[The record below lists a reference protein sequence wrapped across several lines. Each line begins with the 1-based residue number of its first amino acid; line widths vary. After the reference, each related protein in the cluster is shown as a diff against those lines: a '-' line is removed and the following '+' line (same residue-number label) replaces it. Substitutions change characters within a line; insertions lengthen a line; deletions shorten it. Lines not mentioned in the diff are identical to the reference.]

1 MENNVNKNT
10 KAINP
15 TEAKALP
22 ASTPATARKAAETS
36 RCYKNRKPH
45 PEISCNAIVR
55 NCDFS
60 EAGNLGRMSIQDV
73 QAIFG
78 TAAAERLVVSRMT
91 ADDGCVADDNS
102 LKAIRRNLVS
112 QLLSAGYI
120 VTDDDYGYAMNG
132 AYYELRNRVI
142 KSGKTAALDAIDI
155 ACEYEE
161 RWERKREMQIIRGA
175 RAYREDRSFDKIAT
189 GAAVAYM
196 AANAA
201 AVAASI
207 VKAAKK
213 LAK

>member
-1 MENNVNKNT
+1 MENKN
-10 KAINP
+10 IN
-15 TEAKALP
+15 TAKALP
-22 ASTPATARKAAETS
+22 ASASAAAEARKAAETS

-91 ADDGCVADDNS
+91 ADDGSVADDNS
-102 LKAIRRNLVS
+102 LKAIRRNLVAS
-112 QLLSAGYI
+112 LLAAGYI
-120 VTDDDYGYAMNG
+120 VTDDDYSDIMDG
-132 AYYELRNRVI
+132 AYYGLRNRVI

-155 ACEYEE
+155 ACEYE
-161 RWERKREMQIIRGA
+161 RAWERKREMQIIRGA

>member
-1 MENNVNKNT
+1 MENNTNKN
-10 KAINP
+10 INK
-15 TEAKALP
+15 TLKALP
-22 ASTPATARKAAETS
+22 APASTPAAETS
-36 RCYKNRKPH
+36 RCYKNRKR
-45 PEISCNAIVR
+45 PELTGAAVR
-55 NCDFS
+55 RSVNVGD
-60 EAGNLGRMSIQDV
+60 AGNLGRMSMADV
-73 QAIFG
+73 QALFG
-78 TAAAERLVVSRMT
+78 SAAAERLMVSRMT
-91 ADDGCVADDNS
+91 ADDGCVADDDS

-155 ACEYEE
+155 ACEYEKE
-161 RWERKREMQIIRGA
+161 WEYKRERQIQRGA

>member
-1 MENNVNKNT
+1 MMENTNKTLNT
-10 KAINP
+10 KALP
-15 TEAKALP
+15 AP

-91 ADDGCVADDNS
+91 ADDGSVADDNS

-120 VTDDDYGYAMNG
+120 VTDDDYGDIMDG
-132 AYYELRNRVI
+132 AYYGLRNRVI
-142 KSGKTAALDAIDI
+142 RSGKTAALDAIDI
-155 ACEYEE
+155 ACEYERE
-161 RWERKREMQIIRGA
+161 WGRKRDRQIIRGA

-201 AVAASI
+201 AVVANLAKI
-207 VKAAKK
+207 AKK

>member
-1 MENNVNKNT
+1 MEKNVNT
-10 KAINP
+10 
-15 TEAKALP
+15 TKALP
-22 ASTPATARKAAETS
+22 APAPTAEARKAVSCED
-36 RCYKNRKPH
+36 CGYKNRKR
-45 PEISCNAIVR
+45 PELAHLCERREHN
-55 NCDFS
+55 FS

-73 QAIFG
+73 QAILG

>member
-1 MENNVNKNT
+1 MEKT
-10 KAINP
+10 KAM
-15 TEAKALP
+15 AKAV
-22 ASTPATARKAAETS
+22 ETS
-36 RCYKNRKPH
+36 RCDSYKNRKR
-45 PEISCNAIVR
+45 PELTGAAVR
-55 NCDFS
+55 RSVNVGD
-60 EAGNLGRMSIQDV
+60 AGNLGRMSMADV
-73 QAIFG
+73 QALFG
-78 TAAAERLVVSRMT
+78 SAAAERLMVSRMT
-91 ADDGCVADDNS
+91 ADDGCVADDDS

-155 ACEYEE
+155 ACEYEKE
-161 RWERKREMQIIRGA
+161 WEYKRERQIQRGA

>member
-1 MENNVNKNT
+1 MEKN
-10 KAINP
+10 IN
-15 TEAKALP
+15 TAKALP
-22 ASTPATARKAAETS
+22 APAPTAEARKAAETS

-91 ADDGCVADDNS
+91 ADDGSVADDNS
-102 LKAIRRNLVS
+102 LKAIRRNLVAS
-112 QLLSAGYI
+112 LLAAGYI
-120 VTDDDYGYAMNG
+120 VTDDDYSDIMDG
-132 AYYELRNRVI
+132 AYYGLRNRVI

-155 ACEYEE
+155 ACEYE
-161 RWERKREMQIIRGA
+161 RAWERKRERQVHRGA
-175 RAYREDRSFDKIAT
+175 RAFREDKSFDKIAT